1 MSVKGERENG
11 GWGGRTQ
18 AAEEPRERSAQ
29 GAAPVQMLLLEKFY
43 TFEKWEDLIGMFCS
57 AFGWTLP
64 EKCMISAH
72 ILRQINEADK

>member
-1 MSVKGERENG
+1 MEDGEAELRLQRSPENV
-11 GWGGRTQ
+11 Q
-18 AAEEPRERSAQ
+18 PAQ